1 MKSFISGLRCS
12 FSMLCSV
19 MILSG
24 SVVHCVW
31 LCSVCVCVSVWLC
44 IVCDCVILHLHF
56 TLYYTSLLT
65 ITYYHFCY
73 SYCNLFYFIIVI
85 YAATYSL
92 SVSDSSVLRRWKQ
105 PNAAC

>member
-1 MKSFISGLRCS
+1 MKSFISGLRFS

-44 IVCDCVILHLHF
+44 IVCDFTLTLYTLLHL
-56 TLYYTSLLT
+56 
-65 ITYYHFCY
+65 ITYYY
-73 SYCNLFYFIIVI
+73 L
-85 YAATYSL
+85 L
-92 SVSDSSVLRRWKQ
+92 PLLLLLL
-105 PNAAC
+105 